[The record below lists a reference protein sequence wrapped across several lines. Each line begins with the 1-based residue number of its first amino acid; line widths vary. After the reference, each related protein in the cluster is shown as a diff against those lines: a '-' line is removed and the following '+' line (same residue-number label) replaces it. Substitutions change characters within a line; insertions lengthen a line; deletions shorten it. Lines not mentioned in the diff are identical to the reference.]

1 MLVLELQIKFLL
13 FLSFSCEYLNPKT
26 AYSSNLF
33 LRGLLVS
40 KLPSVACQNMASI
53 CTCNISP
60 YVALNS
66 GNKPRFGVRAQSLG
80 GGDSTVLSS
89 DEIVVNGT
97 SFVGT
102 KEKNGALIDGGSGEK
117 VKNGTLIDGGTNG
130 RLKPR
135 IEKKWVKDAVFKDLE
150 LLWDDGHGTKTV
162 KDYLDGAKEII
173 KPDGGPPRWFCPAE
187 CGKPLKDSP
196 VLLFLPGLDG
206 VGLGL
211 ALHHKALGKAFE
223 VRCLH
228 IPVYDR
234 TTFEGLVKIVEE
246 TVRLEHASSPNK
258 PIYLVGESFGACL
271 ALAVAARNP
280 KIDLVLILV
289 NPATSFS
296 RSQLPLL
303 PLLEALPDGLH
314 DVFPYLVGFVTGN
327 PVKMA
332 MANIE
337 HKLPPRLQF
346 QQLYHNLTALLPS
359 VSVLSDIIPKET
371 LIWRLKLLKSAAAHT
386 NSRLHA
392 VKAEVLVLASG
403 NDNLLPSKDEAR
415 RLKSSLK
422 NCKVRYFKD
431 NGHSMLM
438 EDGLNLLT
446 IIKGTC
452 KYRRS
457 RRLDLVSDFL
467 PPSMSEFKF
476 VFDEVTGLLRLAT
489 CSAVFSTLDDGKI
502 VKGLAGVPDEGPVI
516 FIGYHMLMGLEI
528 YSLVEELLRE
538 KNIMVR
544 GIAHPDLFSEIM
556 EGSSTEFSIS
566 DWMKVMGAVPVTAGN
581 LFKLLSTKSHVLLY
595 PGGQREA
602 LHYKGEAYK
611 LIWPDQPEFVRMA
624 ARFGATIVPFGTV
637 GEDDIAEL
645 ALDYHDLM
653 KIPLLNDFVRDLKS
667 KSSRVRD
674 ESKGEVASTDL
685 FIPGLLPKIPGRFYF
700 LFGKP
705 IKTKGMKEMLE
716 DKENANQMYLHVK
729 SEVQN
734 SIAYLLKKREEDP
747 YRSII
752 DRTIYRAFYSPLPEV
767 PAFDP

>member
-1 MLVLELQIKFLL
+1 M
-13 FLSFSCEYLNPKT
+13 EYL
-26 AYSSNLF
+26 
-33 LRGLLVS
+33 LLAR
-40 KLPSVACQNMASI
+40 KRRM
-53 CTCNISP
+53 
-60 YVALNS
+60 
-66 GNKPRFGVRAQSLG
+66 
-80 GGDSTVLSS
+80 
-89 DEIVVNGT
+89 
-97 SFVGT
+97 
-102 KEKNGALIDGGSGEK
+102 
-117 VKNGTLIDGGTNG
+117 GTLIDGGSVEKVKNDTLIDGGKNG
-130 RLKPR
+130 SLKPR
-135 IEKKWVKDAVFKDLE
+135 EKKWAKDAVFKDLE
-150 LLWDDGHGTKTV
+150 LLWDDGYGTKTV

-173 KPDGGPPRWFCPAE
+173 KPDGGPPRWFCPVE

-196 VLLFLPGLDG
+196 LLLFLPGLDG

-234 TTFEGLVKIVEE
+234 TSFEGLMEIVEE
-246 TVRLEHASSPNK
+246 TVRLEHDSSPNK

-303 PLLEALPDGLH
+303 PILEALPDGLH

-337 HKLPPRLQF
+337 YKLPPRLQF

-371 LIWRLKLLKSAAAHT
+371 LIWRLKLLKSAAAYA

-392 VKAEVLVLASG
+392 VKAEALVLASG
-403 NDNLLPSKDEAR
+403 NDNLLPSKDEAY

-422 NCKVRYFKD
+422 NCKVRYFND

-457 RRLDLVSDFL
+457 KRLDLVSDFL
-467 PPSMSEFKF
+467 PPSMSEFKC
-476 VFDEVTGLLRLAT
+476 VFDEVTGLFRLAT
-489 CSAVFSTLDDGKI
+489 CPALFSTLDDGKI
-502 VKGLAGVPDEGPVI
+502 VKGLAGVPDEGPVL

-528 YSLVEELLRE
+528 YSLVEEFLKE
-538 KNIMVR
+538 NIMVR
-544 GIAHPDLFSEIM
+544 GVAHPDLFSQNFEDLV
-556 EGSSTEFSIS
+556 TEFSVS
-566 DWMKVMGAVPVTAGN
+566 DWMKVMGAVPVTPSN

-602 LHYKGEAYK
+602 LHYKVC
-611 LIWPDQPEFVRMA
+611 Q
-624 ARFGATIVPFGTV
+624 
-637 GEDDIAEL
+637 
-645 ALDYHDLM
+645 
-653 KIPLLNDFVRDLKS
+653 LL
-667 KSSRVRD
+667 SS
-674 ESKGEVASTDL
+674 L
-685 FIPGLLPKIPGRFYF
+685 FSFQQV
-700 LFGKP
+700 LF
-705 IKTKGMKEMLE
+705 
-716 DKENANQMYLHVK
+716 
-729 SEVQN
+729 
-734 SIAYLLKKREEDP
+734 
-747 YRSII
+747 
-752 DRTIYRAFYSPLPEV
+752 
-767 PAFDP
+767 